1 MARVNADGAD
11 HRDSRHMIDNQPSTP
26 PGALDSHLAR
36 SNRCQVLVIDT
47 TEAVEQSLAALMP
60 YLDSP
65 VCCWSPDAPLP
76 SPGDV
81 NTLVI
86 REVELLTAERQRELL
101 SWLEGAVARTR
112 VVSTT
117 TVPLFQRV
125 SSGLFLDT
133 LYYRLNTVT
142 LCGGDG

>member
-1 MARVNADGAD
+1 MASG
-11 HRDSRHMIDNQPSTP
+11 NQPSTQSA
-26 PGALDSHLAR
+26 ALESHIAR
-36 SNRCQVLVIDT
+36 TNRCRVLVIGT

-60 YLDSP
+60 YLDCP
-65 VCCWSPDAPLP
+65 ICCWSPDAPLP

-86 REVELLTAERQRELL
+86 RNVELLTAERQRELL
-101 SWLEGAVARTR
+101 AWLEEAAARTR

-125 SSGLFLDT
+125 TAGLFLDT
-133 LYYRLNTVT
+133 LYYQLNTVT
-142 LCGGDG
+142 LGGVEN